1 MSLEKVDGFA
11 SLRKDTANGGV
22 VNVDKKTYE
31 GYRVQRMIALQ
42 KHEESKH
49 NSESITNLQ
58 TQLNTLKSDIND
70 IKSLLI
76 NLLEKGK

>member
-31 GYRVQRMIALQ
+31 GYKVQRMIALQ
-42 KHEESKH
+42 KHEEAKH

>member
-1 MSLEKVDGFA
+1 MSLEKVDGFV
-11 SLRKDTANGGV
+11 SLRKDTTNGGV

-31 GYRVQRMIALQ
+31 GYKVQRMIALQ

-70 IKSLLI
+70 IKTLLI